1 MIKQDLR
8 DKIRDNGFE
17 RFIVYD
23 YPSFDDSIIG
33 VEVNGTIVYAYP
45 LMVEEYIMDEC
56 DNNTEPLTNDE
67 LYEKRTDAMEF
78 IDYNTLRA
86 TPYMGP
92 TAPVVL
98 DFNPESEDYYNM
110 VSGEKY
116 DINKIEFKIEDK
128 YNEFKNY
135 Y

>member
-1 MIKQDLR
+1 MVKQDLR
-8 DKIRDNGFE
+8 DKMCDNGFE
-17 RFIVYD
+17 NSIVYD
-23 YPSFDDSIIG
+23 NPSFDDSIIG
-33 VEVNGTIVYAYP
+33 VDVNGKTVYAYP

-56 DNNTEPLTNDE
+56 DNIEPLTNDE

-92 TAPVVL
+92 TAPIVL
-98 DFNPESEDYYNM
+98 DFNPESEGYYDM

-116 DINKIEFKIEDK
+116 DINKVEFKIEEK

>member
-1 MIKQDLR
+1 MVKQDLR
-8 DKIRDNGFE
+8 DKILDNGFE

-33 VEVNGTIVYAYP
+33 VEVNGAIVYAYP

-56 DNNTEPLTNDE
+56 DNTESLTNDE

-98 DFNPESEDYYNM
+98 DFNPESEGYYNM

-116 DINKIEFKIEDK
+116 DINKIEFKIEEK